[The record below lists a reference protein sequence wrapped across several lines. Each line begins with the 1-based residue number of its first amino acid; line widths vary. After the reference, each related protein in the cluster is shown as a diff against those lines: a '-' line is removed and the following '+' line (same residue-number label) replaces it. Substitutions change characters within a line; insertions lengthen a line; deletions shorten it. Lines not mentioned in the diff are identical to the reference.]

1 MSVLRI
7 LQQLLLPQTCIYCRR
22 ATFTGKP
29 GLCDDCRSS
38 LQATPPDYDAI
49 YHSQSLLD
57 AATPVHIA
65 YYYDAILQS
74 VFAAVKYQHMRPLGF
89 YLGQLLAKEMAER
102 LPCQPV
108 FVPVPLHRK
117 KQFQRGYNQA
127 ELIASGLQAD
137 YGGQLSLALKRKRH
151 TQTQTRLSR
160 QQRQRN
166 VEGAFGLASNGPER
180 SAHIVIVDD
189 VITTGATLASAAKT
203 LRDNG
208 YRKIIAIAVAS
219 PVYSDFF

>member
-74 VFAAVKYQHMRPLGF
+74 VFAAVKYQHMRLWVSISDN
-89 YLGQLLAKEMAER
+89 YW
-102 LPCQPV
+102 
-108 FVPVPLHRK
+108 RK
-117 KQFQRGYNQA
+117 KW
-127 ELIASGLQAD
+127 
-137 YGGQLSLALKRKRH
+137 
-151 TQTQTRLSR
+151 
-160 QQRQRN
+160 
-166 VEGAFGLASNGPER
+166 R
-180 SAHIVIVDD
+180 SACP
-189 VITTGATLASAAKT
+189 
-203 LRDNG
+203 
-208 YRKIIAIAVAS
+208 AS
-219 PVYSDFF
+219 PFSFLFHCTEKSSFSAVIIRPNSSPVACKRTTADG